1 MSDKVEIRLMPTRNG
16 EHIVLVKGKS
26 GTIIVLTPEEAV
38 DIANGLLNAAQS
50 AKEPDAGLSET
61 KVAP

>member
-1 MSDKVEIRLMPTRNG
+1 MPTRNG